1 MADEQTPMMRQYHAV
16 RAGLPPN
23 TLLFFRLG
31 DFYELFGDDAKDA
44 SSILNVALTKR
55 GSMPMCGVPYHAAKG
70 YIEKLIAAGRRVAIC
85 DQVGEVQAGKLVRR
99 EVSQVISA
107 GTLDDFGLDARA
119 HNFLAAVCEKR
130 GRIGLAFADLSTG
143 VFRLTELEGM
153 EQLLDE
159 LARVSPAEVLVPEE
173 QAALKTAIP
182 AATSVEGYIFECE
195 PAEHL
200 LREHFRVQS
209 LDGFGCSEWSLAIG
223 AAGALLHYLT
233 RQMRRNAAHLRGL
246 QPYRTSEFV
255 VLDAVTQN
263 HLELVQSRG
272 GRAMTLLG
280 ALDRTVTPMGARMLR
295 QWLLHPLRDIST
307 IGSRQHAIGCLLAQP
322 SELQALQE
330 TLGGIR
336 DMERASSRLNGQSG
350 NARDLAALADSFE
363 RVPAVR
369 ARIEELG
376 GDELLA
382 QLSAQLDPLDDL
394 CTTLRAAIVDEPP
407 ALLRDG
413 GMIRAGYDA
422 TLDELRNASREGK
435 DWIAAVQ
442 EREIERTGIKSLKV
456 RYNSVFGYFIEITK
470 ANLASVPEDY
480 HRKQTTVN
488 GERFITPELK
498 EIEGKILGA
507 EDRSKAIEI
516 EIFQKLRALVLDA
529 LPRIQQTATALGGL
543 DALGSLAETARLHG
557 FCRPVV
563 DGSGMIEIEEGRH
576 PVLDQRAGAER
587 FVPNDT
593 TLDRDLKR
601 FAILTGPNMA
611 GKSTYIRQVAL
622 LVLLAQTGSYLPAK
636 RAHIGV
642 TDRIF
647 TRVGASDDLSRGQS
661 TFMVEMNETA
671 NIIHNATRD
680 SLVILDEIGRGTST
694 FDGLSIAWSVA
705 EHLHDAIGC
714 RTLFATHYHE
724 LTDLERTRDGVVN
737 FSVAVRE
744 WNDEVIFLRK
754 IVPGRADQS
763 YGIQVARLA
772 GLPDSLISRA
782 KEILANLEK
791 SELNAEGKPTL
802 ATSSGRSRRRDMA
815 AIAAGQMNLFGEEP
829 ATAER

>member
-16 RAGLPPN
+16 RAELPPN

-31 DFYELFGDDAKDA
+31 DFYELFGDDAKEA
-44 SSILNVALTKR
+44 SAIINVALTKR
-55 GSMPMCGVPYHAAKG
+55 GSMPMCGVPFHAAKG
-70 YIEKLIAAGRRVAIC
+70 YIEKLIAAGKRVAIC
-85 DQVGEVQAGKLVRR
+85 DQVGEVTAGKLVRR
-99 EVSQVISA
+99 ELSQILSA
-107 GTLDDFGLDARA
+107 GTLDDFGLDART
-119 HNFLAAVCEKR
+119 HNFLAAVCERR
-130 GRIGLAFADLSTG
+130 GRYGLAFADLSTG
-143 VFRLTELEGM
+143 VFRVTELDTLP
-153 EQLLDE
+153 QLLDE

-173 QAALKTAIP
+173 SSALVAAIP
-182 AATSVEGYIFECE
+182 AATPVEGYIFECE

-200 LREHFRVQS
+200 LREHFKVQS
-209 LDGFGCSEWSLAIG
+209 LDGFGCAGWPLANG
-223 AAGALLHYLT
+223 SAGALLHYLT

-246 QPYRTSEFV
+246 QPYRLSEFV
-255 VLDAVTQN
+255 VLDAATQS
-263 HLELVQSRG
+263 HLELVASRG
-272 GRAMTLLG
+272 GREMTLLG
-280 ALDRTVTPMGARMLR
+280 VLDRTVAPMGARTLR
-295 QWLLHPLRDIST
+295 TWILNPLRDAA
-307 IGSRQHAIGCLLAQP
+307 AIGARQDALACFLGERDAFE
-322 SELQALQE
+322 SLRE

-336 DMERASSRLNGQSG
+336 DMERASARLNGQSG

-363 RVPAVR
+363 RIPAIR
-369 ARIEELG
+369 ARLSSLRH
-376 GDELLA
+376 DALLA
-382 QLSAQLDPLDDL
+382 ELAGQLDPLDDL
-394 CTTLRAAIVDEPP
+394 CAILRAAIVDEPP

-413 GMIRAGYDA
+413 GMIRPGYDPA
-422 TLDELRNASREGK
+422 LDELRNASREGK
-435 DWIAAVQ
+435 DWIANLQ
-442 EREIERTGIKSLKV
+442 EREMERTGIKSLKI

-470 ANLASVPEDY
+470 SNLASVPADY
-480 HRKQTTVN
+480 HRKQTTAS
-488 GERFITPELK
+488 GERFVTPELK
-498 EIEGKILGA
+498 EMEGKILGA
-507 EDRSKAIEI
+507 DDRSKAIEI
-516 EIFQKLRALVLDA
+516 EIFQRLRTLVLEA
-529 LPRIQQTATALGGL
+529 MPRIQQTAASLGAI
-543 DALGSLAETARLHG
+543 DALGSLAETARLFG
-557 FCRPVV
+557 YCRPVV
-563 DGSGMIEIEEGRH
+563 DGSGAIEIEEGRH

-593 TLDRDLKR
+593 TLDRAAKK

-636 RAHIGV
+636 SAHIGV

-671 NIIHNATRD
+671 NIIHNATSD
-680 SLVILDEIGRGTST
+680 SVVILDEIGRGTST

-724 LTDLERTRDGVVN
+724 LTDLERTRDGVTN
-737 FSVAVRE
+737 LSVAVRE

-754 IVPGRADQS
+754 IVAGRADQS

-772 GLPDSLISRA
+772 GLPDSLIVRA

-802 ATSSGRSRRRDMA
+802 AVSSGRTRRRDMA
-815 AIAAGQMNLFGEEP
+815 AIANQMSLFEP
-829 ATAER
+829 

>member
-16 RAGLPPN
+16 RSELPPN

-44 SSILNVALTKR
+44 SGILNVALTKR
-55 GSMPMCGVPYHAAKG
+55 GAMPMCGVPYHAAKG

-99 EVSQVISA
+99 EISQVLSA

-130 GRIGLAFADLSTG
+130 GRVGLAFADLSTG
-143 VFRLTELEGM
+143 IFRLTELDSLPA
-153 EQLLDE
+153 LLDE
-159 LARVSPAEVLVPEE
+159 LARISPSEVLVPDEH
-173 QAALKTAIP
+173 AALKSAIP
-182 AATSVEGYIFECE
+182 SATPVEGYIFERE

-209 LDGFGCSEWSLAIG
+209 LDGFGCSEWPLAVG

-233 RQMRRNAAHLRGL
+233 RQMRRNASHLRGL
-246 QPYRTSEFV
+246 QPYRISEFV
-255 VLDAVTQN
+255 VLDAVTQG

-272 GRAMTLLG
+272 GREMTLLG
-280 ALDRTVTPMGARMLR
+280 ALDRTVTPMGARTLR
-295 QWLLHPLRDIST
+295 QWILHPLRDIEAIAARQSS
-307 IGSRQHAIGCLLAQP
+307 IGRLLERAAD
-322 SELQALQE
+322 LNALQE

-369 ARIEELG
+369 MQIDALG
-376 GDELLA
+376 GSELLA
-382 QLSAQLDPLDDL
+382 ELAAQLDPLDDL
-394 CTTLRAAIVDEPP
+394 CATLRAAIVDEPP

-413 GMIRAGYDA
+413 GMIRPGYDA
-422 TLDELRNASREGK
+422 ALDELRGASREGK

-480 HRKQTTVN
+480 HRKQTTAN
-488 GERFITPELK
+488 GERYVTPELK

-507 EDRSKAIEI
+507 DDRSKAIEI
-516 EIFQKLRALVLDA
+516 EIFQKLRALVLEA
-529 LPRIQQTATALGGL
+529 LPRIQQTAAALGAL
-543 DALGSLAETARLHG
+543 DALGSLAETARLHS

-563 DGSGMIEIEEGRH
+563 DGSGVIEIEEGRH

-593 TLDRDLKR
+593 SLDRDAKR

-622 LVLLAQTGSYLPAK
+622 LVLLAQTGSFVPAR

-724 LTDLERTRDGVVN
+724 LTDLERTRDGVAN
-737 FSVAVRE
+737 LNVAVRE

-772 GLPDSLISRA
+772 GMPDSLIARA
-782 KEILANLEK
+782 KEILTNLEK

-802 ATSSGRSRRRDMA
+802 AVSSGRTRRRDMA
-815 AIAAGQMNLFGEEP
+815 AIANQMSLFNEES
-829 ATAER
+829 

>member
-1 MADEQTPMMRQYHAV
+1 MSAEQTPMMRQYHAV
-16 RAGLPPN
+16 RSELPSN

-31 DFYELFGDDAKDA
+31 DFYELFGDDAKEA
-44 SSILNVALTKR
+44 SAIINVALTKR
-55 GSMPMCGVPYHAAKG
+55 GAMPMCGVPYHSAKG
-70 YIEKLIAAGRRVAIC
+70 YIEKLIAAGKRVAIC

-99 EVSQVISA
+99 EISQILSA
-107 GTLDDFGLDARA
+107 GTLDDFGLDART

-143 VFRLTELEGM
+143 VFRVTELDGLP
-153 EQLLDE
+153 QLLDE

-173 QAALKTAIP
+173 NTALLTTVPDATP
-182 AATSVEGYIFECE
+182 AEGYIFECE
-195 PAEHL
+195 PADHL
-200 LREHFRVQS
+200 LREHFKVQS
-209 LDGFGCSEWSLAIG
+209 LDGFGCGEWPLAIG

-233 RQMRRNAAHLRGL
+233 RQMRRNAAHLREL
-246 QPYRTSEFV
+246 KPYRVSEFV
-255 VLDAVTQN
+255 VLDAATQS
-263 HLELVQSRG
+263 HLELVASRG
-272 GRAMTLLG
+272 GREMTLLG
-280 ALDRTVTPMGARMLR
+280 ALDRTVTPMGARTLR
-295 QWLLHPLRDIST
+295 HWILHPLRNVA
-307 IGSRQHAIGCLLAQP
+307 AIGARQSAIERLLERPAD
-322 SELQALQE
+322 LAALRD

-336 DMERASSRLNGQSG
+336 DMERAVARLNGQSG

-363 RVPAVR
+363 RIPAVT
-369 ARIEELG
+369 AQLAALSSPLG
-376 GDELLA
+376 GGELLA
-382 QLSAQLDPLDDL
+382 DEAAQLDPLEEL
-394 CTTLRAAIVDEPP
+394 CATLRAAIVDEPP

-413 GMIRAGYDA
+413 GIIRAGYDA
-422 TLDELRNASREGK
+422 SLDELRSASREGK
-435 DWIAAVQ
+435 DWIANLQ

-456 RYNSVFGYFIEITK
+456 RYNSVFGYFIEITT
-470 ANLASVPEDY
+470 ANLGSVPADY
-480 HRKQTTVN
+480 HRKQTTAN

-507 EDRSKAIEI
+507 DERAKAIEL
-516 EIFQKLRALVLDA
+516 EIFQRLRQLVLEA
-529 LPRIQQTATALGGL
+529 MPRIQQTAAALGAL
-543 DALGSLAETARLHG
+543 DSLGSLAETARLFG
-557 FCRPVV
+557 YCRPVV
-563 DGSGMIEIEEGRH
+563 DDSGVIEIEEGRH

-587 FVPNDT
+587 FVPNDA
-593 TLDRDLKR
+593 TLDRDGKR

-622 LVLLAQTGSYLPAK
+622 LVLLAQTGSFLPAK

-671 NIIHNATRD
+671 NIIHNATRE
-680 SLVILDEIGRGTST
+680 SVVILDEIGRGTST

-705 EHLHDAIGC
+705 EHLHDQIGC

-724 LTDLERTRDGVVN
+724 LTDLERTRDGVTN
-737 FSVAVRE
+737 LNVAVRE

-754 IVPGRADQS
+754 ILPGRADQS

-772 GLPDSLISRA
+772 GLPDTLIARA
-782 KEILANLEK
+782 KQILANLEK

-802 ATSSGRSRRRDMA
+802 AASSGRTRRRDMA
-815 AIAAGQMNLFGEEP
+815 AIANQLSLFDGE
-829 ATAER
+829 AT